1 MDDQHQHAPP
11 SDANNA
17 LTPNANDHLG
27 PNFKTPDPQPPPRR
41 STRQRFESEYFKRLR
56 EGEGMTDGRRSKDT
70 TPTAAL
76 TEVLHEGRSQ
86 GESPDDVIVVYAMVA
101 KVSEAEGLDPSTIDE
116 ACARPDWPKWD
127 EAISKELTSLEA
139 ARTWDVV
146 ECPKGVNIIGCKWVF
161 KIKRNAAGEID
172 KYKARLVAKGYSQVQ
187 GVDYNKT
194 YAPVARLSSLCTVLA
209 IAARND

>member
-1 MDDQHQHAPP
+1 M
-11 SDANNA
+11 
-17 LTPNANDHLG
+17 
-27 PNFKTPDPQPPPRR
+27 
-41 STRQRFESEYFKRLR
+41 
-56 EGEGMTDGRRSKDT
+56 
-70 TPTAAL
+70 
-76 TEVLHEGRSQ
+76 LHEGRSQ
-86 GESPDDVIVVYAMVA
+86 GESPDDVVVVYAMVA

-116 ACARPDWPKWD
+116 ARARPDWPKWD

-194 YAPVARLSSLCTVLA
+194 YTPVARLSSLCTVLA